1 MSRPV
6 WVKPGK
12 PCSFVMCAGLR
23 ERCAP
28 MRRRRQWGPIS
39 PARSPERSCMRAKR
53 KATWSMAARPC
64 RRAAQAAGGKQPRH
78 CNLCVAYQI
87 SLCTLPPS
95 ACSAACRRRRCCPGS
110 WRGDVQN
117 GARARRRAGGGLWRT
132 LTLRPWT
139 WATARMRPCLACLTD
154 TAAGA
159 SDLTRL
165 RPACAASTP
174 AGCPPTRRPSAPE
187 PAGRLP
193 GPAQLRVEQSA
204 GSASLPARRR
214 ARGLTHARRACT
226 QRGGKVLP
234 KVHGEGDDAA
244 AAVP

>member
-1 MSRPV
+1 MRTCAQAPAMGAYLSSPVTGKELYEGEKEGYLEYGGASMQARRPGSGRQTTQALQPLRCLPDIIVHAATQCLQCCLPPAPVLSRQL
-6 WVKPGK
+6 
-12 PCSFVMCAGLR
+12 AR
-23 ERCAP
+23 RCA
-28 MRRRRQWGPIS
+28 
-39 PARSPERSCMRAKR
+39 ER
-53 KATWSMAARPC
+53 
-64 RRAAQAAGGKQPRH
+64 
-78 CNLCVAYQI
+78 
-87 SLCTLPPS
+87 
-95 ACSAACRRRRCCPGS
+95 
-110 WRGDVQN
+110 
-117 GARARRRAGGGLWRT
+117 GAARRRAGGGLWRT
-132 LTLRPWT
+132 RTLRPWT